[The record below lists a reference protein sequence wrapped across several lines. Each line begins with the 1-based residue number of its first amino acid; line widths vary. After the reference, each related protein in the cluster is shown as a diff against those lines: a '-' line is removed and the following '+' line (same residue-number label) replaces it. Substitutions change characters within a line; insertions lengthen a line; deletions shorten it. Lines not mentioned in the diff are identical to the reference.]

1 MSTERD
7 MAAMR
12 RVIAMTGLAF
22 PRGLLGPEA
31 TELAAAI
38 GAGAPDR
45 DEVDALINK
54 VATAQWPVLQ
64 GPMAAALS
72 RAERPDD
79 AGDDRSL
86 ALAEEFAADADP
98 YNPLA
103 LALAERAGLDLAAA
117 RARALDRLEALAGT
131 QGSDPGRPEAL
142 VALATTAGRTVVDLL
157 DLDPEDFGPEIS
169 DYADAG
175 TSPEAATPRLA
186 RATGDDEIRAWAREA
201 LMSLDVPAP
210 PLALASIKRMAEGP
224 VPEDPADDA
233 LWTATVIVL
242 AEDAIDM
249 ATAEAPGDG
258 GAGED
263 GVDAQRPEGLADLGD
278 LMGDEPT

>member
-1 MSTERD
+1 VSTERD

-12 RVIAMTGLAF
+12 RVIAMTGLSF

-45 DEVDALINK
+45 AEVDALIGQ

-72 RAERPDD
+72 RADRPDD
-79 AGDDRSL
+79 AADDRSL
-86 ALAEEFAADADP
+86 AVAEGFAADADP

-117 RARALDRLEALAGT
+117 RARALDRLEALAAT
-131 QGSDPGRPEAL
+131 QGTEPDRPEAL
-142 VALATTAGRTVVDLL
+142 VALATATGRIVVDLL
-157 DLDPEDFGPEIS
+157 DLDPEDFGPEIA

-175 TSPEAATPRLA
+175 TSAEAATPRLA
-186 RATGDDEIRAWAREA
+186 RATGDDEIRQWARD
-201 LMSLDVPAP
+201 SLRDLEVPAP
-210 PLALASIKRMAEGP
+210 PSALAAVRRMAGGP
-224 VPEDPADDA
+224 IPEDPADDVV
-233 LWTATVIVL
+233 WVATVIVL

-249 ATAEAPGDG
+249 ATAGGSG
-258 GAGED
+258 GAD
-263 GVDAQRPEGLADLGD
+263 GDEPEGLADIGDLLGD
-278 LMGDEPT
+278 D

>member
-7 MAAMR
+7 LAAMR

-22 PRGLLGPEA
+22 PRGLLGPGA

-45 DEVDALINK
+45 DEVDALIK
-54 VATAQWPVLQ
+54 QVATAQWPVLQ

-79 AGDDRSL
+79 PADDRSL
-86 ALAEEFAADADP
+86 AVAEDFAADADP

-103 LALAERAGLDLAAA
+103 LARAERAGLDLAAA
-117 RARALDRLEALAGT
+117 RARALDRLEVLAAT
-131 QGSDPGRPEAL
+131 QGTDPERPEAL
-142 VALATTAGRTVVDLL
+142 IALATTAGRTVVDLL
-157 DLDPEDFGPEIS
+157 DLDPEDFGPEIA

-175 TSPEAATPRLA
+175 TSPEVATPRLA
-186 RATGDDEIRAWAREA
+186 RATGDDEIRAWARESLLA
-201 LMSLDVPAP
+201 LDVPAP
-210 PLALASIKRMAEGP
+210 PMALASIKRLAEGP
-224 VPEDPADDA
+224 VPDDPAEDP

-242 AEDAIDM
+242 AEDAIDI
-249 ATAEAPGDG
+249 ATAEVDGDG
-258 GAGED
+258 GGGDMD
-263 GVDAQRPEGLADLGD
+263 GAEGLADLGD
-278 LMGDEPT
+278 LLGDDAP

>member
-1 MSTERD
+1 VSTERD

-12 RVIAMTGLAF
+12 RVIAMTGLSF
-22 PRGLLGPEA
+22 PRGLLGSEA

-45 DEVDALINK
+45 AEVDALIGQ

-72 RAERPDD
+72 RADRPDD
-79 AGDDRSL
+79 AADDRSL
-86 ALAEEFAADADP
+86 AVAEGFAADADP

-117 RARALDRLEALAGT
+117 RARALDRLEALAAT
-131 QGSDPGRPEAL
+131 QGTEPDRPEAL
-142 VALATTAGRTVVDLL
+142 VALATATGRIVVDLL

-175 TSPEAATPRLA
+175 TSAEAATPRLA
-186 RATGDDEIRAWAREA
+186 RATGDDEIRQWARD
-201 LMSLDVPAP
+201 SLRDLEVPAP
-210 PLALASIKRMAEGP
+210 PSALAAVRRMAGGP
-224 VPEDPADDA
+224 IPEDPADDVV
-233 LWTATVIVL
+233 WVATVIVL

-249 ATAEAPGDG
+249 ATAGGSG
-258 GAGED
+258 GAD
-263 GVDAQRPEGLADLGD
+263 GDEPEGLADIGDLLGD
-278 LMGDEPT
+278 D

>member
-1 MSTERD
+1 VSTERD

-12 RVIAMTGLAF
+12 RVIAMTGLSF

-45 DEVDALINK
+45 EEVDALIGQ

-72 RAERPDD
+72 RADRPDD
-79 AGDDRSL
+79 AADDRSL
-86 ALAEEFAADADP
+86 AVAEEFAADADP

-117 RARALDRLEALAGT
+117 RARALDRLEALAAT
-131 QGSDPGRPEAL
+131 QGTEPDRPEAL
-142 VALATTAGRTVVDLL
+142 VALATATGRIVVDLL

-175 TSPEAATPRLA
+175 TSAEAATPRLA
-186 RATGDDEIRAWAREA
+186 RATGDDEIRQWARD
-201 LMSLDVPAP
+201 SLRDLEVPAP
-210 PLALASIKRMAEGP
+210 PSALAAVRRMAGGP
-224 VPEDPADDA
+224 IPEDPADDVV
-233 LWTATVIVL
+233 WVATVIVL

-249 ATAEAPGDG
+249 ATAGGSG
-258 GAGED
+258 GAD
-263 GVDAQRPEGLADLGD
+263 GDEPEGLADIGDLLGD
-278 LMGDEPT
+278 D

>member
-12 RVIAMTGLAF
+12 RVIAMTGLSF

-45 DEVDALINK
+45 DEVDALIK
-54 VATAQWPVLQ
+54 QVATAQWPVLQ

-79 AGDDRSL
+79 PADDRSL
-86 ALAEEFAADADP
+86 AVAEEFAADADP
-98 YNPLA
+98 YNPLS

-117 RARALDRLEALAGT
+117 RARALDRLEALAAT
-131 QGSDPGRPEAL
+131 QGTEPDRPEAL
-142 VALATTAGRTVVDLL
+142 VALATATGRIVVDLL
-157 DLDPEDFGPEIS
+157 DLDPEDFGPEIA

-175 TSPEAATPRLA
+175 TSADAATPRLA
-186 RATGDDEIRAWAREA
+186 RATGDDEIRQWARES
-201 LMSLDVPAP
+201 LRDLDVPAP
-210 PLALASIKRMAEGP
+210 PSALAAVRRMAEGP
-224 VPEDPADDA
+224 TPEDPADDVV
-233 LWTATVIVL
+233 WVATVIVL
-242 AEDAIDM
+242 AEDAIDL
-249 ATAEAPGDG
+249 ATAEAPGEGD
-258 GAGED
+258 
-263 GVDAQRPEGLADLGD
+263 DAESPEGLADLGD
-278 LMGDEPT
+278 LLGDDGP